1 MSKNLVLMTK
11 EVVHMVIS
19 RVEVIGKEFIKE
31 WDQIQ
36 KVSSMVVLRRY
47 ICDSTE
53 HFMKNCEHEEE
64 QDEVN
69 MNVQITLSSKPEDIW
84 KY

>member
-1 MSKNLVLMTK
+1 
-11 EVVHMVIS
+11 
-19 RVEVIGKEFIKE
+19 
-31 WDQIQ
+31 
-36 KVSSMVVLRRY
+36 MVVLRRY

>member
-47 ICDSTE
+47 IWDSTE